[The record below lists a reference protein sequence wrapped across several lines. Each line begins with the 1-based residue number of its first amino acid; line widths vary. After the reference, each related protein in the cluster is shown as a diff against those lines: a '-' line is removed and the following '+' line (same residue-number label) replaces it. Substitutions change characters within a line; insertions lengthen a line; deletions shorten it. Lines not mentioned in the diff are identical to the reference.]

1 MGDFFLLKSAKR
13 DAENGIRFVY
23 YQMSVNH
30 SENEVHQDN
39 LASHFFHTHAET
51 SAYRIRKPKWAN
63 ACSLQ
68 LMIITYHCEWM
79 CNKVTEFINTICV
92 QLPSYTYTTITFDCG
107 RFMKLDSC
115 WVPKEPRNILLKLRT
130 NRQQKKYNLWTTK
143 KQFDGICI

>member
-1 MGDFFLLKSAKR
+1 MGDFFFAEAKR

-39 LASHFFHTHAET
+39 LASHFFHTHTET
-51 SAYRIRKPKWAN
+51 LAYRIRKPKWAN

-107 RFMKLDSC
+107 RFYETGFMLSSKGAEEYSFEIKNQ
-115 WVPKEPRNILLKLRT
+115 PT
-130 NRQQKKYNLWTTK
+130 AKKHNLE
-143 KQFDGICI
+143 FDGICI